1 MGPGIALT
9 FALGGLPCT
18 ILSRTAGGTDQA
30 VRKARSLAGVLGDN
44 GLITPDEADHA
55 VELLTGSTDFE
66 SVVGAAGLVVESTP
80 ERLAFKQE
88 LFERLDRLAVQ
99 GNDASLAAGSCR
111 QVHRFTGKGR

>member
-80 ERLAFKQE
+80 ERLAFSRS
-88 LFERLDRLAVQ
+88 FSNDWIGSRTGRLSWPPILP
-99 GNDASLAAGSCR
+99 G
-111 QVHRFTGKGR
+111 